1 MRQENRP
8 PASPNRRCR
17 MKVDGQE
24 QTVAAGMMLLDY
36 LKQAGYNPER
46 IAVEKN
52 GSIVP
57 KNDYDKTVLQ
67 QEDILEIVQFVGG
80 G

>member
-1 MRQENRP
+1 MRVN
-8 PASPNRRCR
+8 
-17 MKVDGQE
+17 GQE

-67 QEDILEIVQFVGG
+67 QEDTLEVVQFVGG

>member
-1 MRQENRP
+1 MIVN
-8 PASPNRRCR
+8 
-17 MKVDGQE
+17 GQE

-67 QEDILEIVQFVGG
+67 QEDTLEVVQFVGG